1 MEKKKLILLLLFDG
15 GVECLEKKTVFNL
28 SMPDSMLDWRV
39 DVTQQIMKT
48 ISKACDWQEIAVTF
62 WSRVHLSTYHN
73 CHTSQWID
81 SYP

>member
-1 MEKKKLILLLLFDG
+1 MVLLNAWKKK
-15 GVECLEKKTVFNL
+15 VFNL

-62 WSRVHLSTYHN
+62 WSRVHLSTYHT
-73 CHTSQWID
+73 CHTSQRID
-81 SYP
+81 LPSYP